1 MSYERIIRDESTF
14 GEGLVV
20 VIWAIVFV
28 WIFHQLTKSQNQH
41 EPNVPVTDA
50 RLPEPSIQTIPSN
63 ENWTAAGTYKGSV
76 LYERIYPSGKKAW
89 RYLDESGQLQYPHRR
104 EVLA

>member
-28 WIFHQLTKSQNQH
+28 WIFHQLTKSQNHQ
-41 EPNVPVTDA
+41 ESTDA
-50 RLPEPSIQTIPSN
+50 RLPEPSIQTIPHN
-63 ENWTAAGTYKGSV
+63 ENWTATGTYKGSV

>member
-1 MSYERIIRDESTF
+1 MSYERIIRDESTI

-28 WIFHQLTKSQNQH
+28 WIFHLLTRSLNRQEYYKRSLEN
-41 EPNVPVTDA
+41 A
-50 RLPEPSIQTIPSN
+50 IQTNPSN
-63 ENWTAAGTYKGSV
+63 EKWAPTGTYKGTV
-76 LYERIYPSGKKAW
+76 LYERTYPSGKKAW